1 MALPSND
8 DFANCELSAEE
19 LDAVAAGWGLGSIV
33 HSIEHGLKSFFTNPV
48 VAGIAAGIVL
58 VGAFVAGGGGGSKHR
73 ATAVLKSFFT
83 NKAVASVEG
92 SFVAVGAIATLAL
105 A

>member
-58 VGAFVAGGGGGSKHR
+58 VGAFVAGGGGGSSTKQQQ
-73 ATAVLKSFFT
+73 F
-83 NKAVASVEG
+83 
-92 SFVAVGAIATLAL
+92 
-105 A
+105 